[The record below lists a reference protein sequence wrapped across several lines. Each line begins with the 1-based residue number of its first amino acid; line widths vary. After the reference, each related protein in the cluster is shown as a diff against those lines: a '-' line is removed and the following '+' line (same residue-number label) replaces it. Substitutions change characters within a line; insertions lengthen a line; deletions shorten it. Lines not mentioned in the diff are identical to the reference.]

1 MKCPKCHSANPADS
15 TYCSKCAAPLSS
27 SKVKPISVTKT
38 LEMPTKELSIGS
50 TFAGRY
56 QIIEEIGRGGMG
68 RVYKVLD
75 KDVEEKVALKLLNP
89 EIAADEKIIKRFRN
103 ELKFARKITHK
114 NVCRM
119 FDLNEEEGTPYITME
134 YVPGEDLKSSVRRM
148 GQLTIG
154 KAISVAKQICE
165 GLDEAHRL
173 GVVHRDMKPQN
184 IMIDSEGNAH
194 IMDFGIALS
203 VETKGVTEA
212 GMIIGTPEY
221 MSPEQVEGKQADKRS
236 DVYSVGVIIYEM
248 VTGRVPFEG
257 DTALSVAL
265 KHKSEMPRNPKE
277 LNDLIPPDLN
287 RLILKCMEKDREKR
301 FQEADEL
308 LSELINIEQ
317 GMPTQERVIP
327 KRIPFTAREIT
338 VQFKMK
344 KIFVPVAV
352 VVALIIA
359 GLVIWQLIPQKQAV
373 PVSFPSDKP
382 SLAVMYFENLT
393 GDESLDHWKKA
404 ISDLLITDLA
414 QSKYIKVMSA
424 ESLFNMLS
432 KMNMQEAK
440 SYSSDVL
447 KEIAAQG
454 GVEHVLVGKIMKS
467 ADAFRIDTVLQEA
480 STGEIIGSERVEGK
494 GEESFFPM
502 VDELT
507 TKIKRSFRL
516 SAEEIAGDIDKE
528 VGRITTSSPEA
539 LKYYVDARKY
549 HNKGD
554 YNQSIQLMKKAVAID
569 PDFAMAYK
577 GIASS
582 YSNLSNDS
590 EERKYL
596 QRALELVDRVSD
608 RERYLI
614 QGDFYWQIEETFD
627 KAIKEYRKLVRLY
640 PDDRVANINLA
651 ILYRVL
657 EEWDKSAERFEVLK
671 KSGAKDLFIYTNLAI
686 VYWYKGNYEKA
697 GEVLER
703 YLNNISDNVLI
714 NGLLAYNYLFQE
726 RYDLALVEVDKA
738 ISLDPT
744 IHRNLYIKG
753 DIYHIKGDLI
763 QAEREYQK
771 LVETGE
777 KAAQLDARDKLG
789 ALYLLQGKFD
799 KSEDQLRQGIELAK
813 ELGEK
818 GDKSSFHIKLAYLYI
833 KMRKLEEALGE
844 CNEAWS
850 GAVEAEELEAQRDV
864 LHFKGLTY
872 LEMKSLSEAQRTTD
886 ELKKLSQIKLNRK
899 LMRDFHHLVGMR
911 ELKRKNFAKAIKEF
925 EKAISFS
932 SLQFTFS
939 ALFINS
945 LALAHYEAG
954 NIEKAREQYER
965 IIGLTYGRLYYGDI
979 YAKSY
984 YMLGKI
990 YKEKG
995 LNKEALEHY
1004 RRFIDLW
1011 REAEHDFPEIADA
1024 KKQIVALQAL

>member
-1 MKCPKCHSANPADS
+1 MKCPKCHSENPADS
-15 TYCSKCAAPLSS
+15 TYCSKCATLLSPPRAT
-27 SKVKPISVTKT
+27 PISVTKT
-38 LEMPTKELSIGS
+38 LEMPTKELTIGS

-165 GLDEAHRL
+165 GLAEAHRL
-173 GVVHRDMKPQN
+173 GVVHRDLKPQN

-212 GMIIGTPEY
+212 GVIIGTPDY

-257 DTALSVAL
+257 DTALSIAL
-265 KHKSEMPRNPKE
+265 KHKSEVPRSPKE
-277 LNDLIPPDLN
+277 LNDLIPLDLN
-287 RLILKCMEKDREKR
+287 RLILKCMEKDKEKR
-301 FQEADEL
+301 FRGADEL
-308 LSELINIEQ
+308 LSELINIEK
-317 GMPTQERVIP
+317 GIPTQERVIP
-327 KRIPFTAREIT
+327 KRIPLTAREIT

-352 VVALIIA
+352 AAALIIA
-359 GLVIWQLIPQKQAV
+359 GLFIWQLLPQRQAG

-393 GDESLDHWKKA
+393 GDENLDHWRKA

-414 QSKYIKVMSA
+414 QSKYVKVMSA
-424 ESLFNMLS
+424 ESLFNTLS
-432 KMNMQEAK
+432 RMKMQEAK
-440 SYSSDVL
+440 NYSSDTL

-480 STGEIIGSERVEGK
+480 STGEIIGSERAEGK

-507 TKIKRSFRL
+507 TKVKRSLVL
-516 SAEEIAGDIDKE
+516 SDEKTAGDIDKE
-528 VGRITTSSPEA
+528 VGEITTRSPEA

-549 HNKGD
+549 HYKGD
-554 YNQSIQLMKKAVAID
+554 YNQSIQLMEKAVAID
-569 PDFAMAYK
+569 PEFAMAYK
-577 GIASS
+577 GMAAS
-582 YSNLSNDS
+582 YSNLRNYS

-596 QRALELVDRVSD
+596 QRALELIERVSD
-608 RERYLI
+608 KERYLI
-614 QGDFYWQIEETFD
+614 QGDFYWRSEKNFD
-627 KAIKEYRKLVRLY
+627 KAIKEYTKLVKLY
-640 PDDRVANINLA
+640 PDDMVANINLA
-651 ILYRVL
+651 ILYMEL

-671 KSGAKDLFIYTNLAI
+671 STGAKDLFIYTNLAI
-686 VYWYKGNYEKA
+686 VYWHKGDYEKA

-703 YLNNISDNVLI
+703 YLNNISDNVI
-714 NGLLAYNYLFQE
+714 VSGLLAYNYLFRE
-726 RYDLALVEVDKA
+726 RYDRALIEIDKA

-744 IHRNLYIKG
+744 ILRNLYIKG
-753 DIYHIKGDLI
+753 DIYSIKGDLI
-763 QAEREYQK
+763 QAEREYQN
-771 LVETGE
+771 LIDTGE
-777 KAAQLDARDKLG
+777 NAGHFYGRDRLAALH
-789 ALYLLQGKFD
+789 LLQGKFEE
-799 KSEDQLRQGIELAK
+799 SENQLKKAIELVK
-813 ELGEK
+813 ELGAK
-818 GDKSSFHIKLAYLYI
+818 GEESEFHTRLTYLYL
-833 KMRKLEEALGE
+833 KLGKLEDALEE
-844 CNEAWS
+844 CDKAWS
-850 GAVEAEELEAQRDV
+850 CAVESESPKAQREV
-864 LHFKGLTY
+864 LHFKGLVY
-872 LEMKSLSEAQRTTD
+872 AEMGSLSEAQRTAD
-886 ELKKLSQIKLNRK
+886 ELKNLIKKEQNKKLIREYY
-899 LMRDFHHLVGMR
+899 HLVGMI
-911 ELKRKNFAKAIKEF
+911 EFKKKNFAKAIKEF
-925 EKAISFS
+925 EKAISLS
-932 SLQFTFS
+932 TLQHSFI
-939 ALFINS
+939 ALFLNS
-945 LALAHYEAG
+945 SASAYYEAEDL
-954 NIEKAREQYER
+954 EKAREEYER
-965 IIGLTYGRLYYGDI
+965 IIALTYGRLYYGNI
-979 YAKSY
+979 YVKSY

-990 YKEKG
+990 YQERR

-1024 KKQIVALQAL
+1024 KKQIAALQTL